1 MATRSQVYLGAQDG
15 ISSVVNNIARNVD
28 NLNRSLANM
37 GSGNTAQIGVL
48 RQISS
53 QIDGIG
59 GSIGNVLLKFGAW
72 ATALIGIK
80 NLGQGV
86 FDLFEHGVKFNMDT
100 QTATIGIAGLIA
112 SLETFRD
119 ASGKMVEGP
128 QKFALATK
136 AAQSDVQKLL
146 LDALKTGANFQEV
159 RDAYTQALAPGLSN
173 GMNRDQIRQLSTLTA
188 NAAKSMGM
196 EKGMVG
202 QEIRALLSG
211 KIDKNATIGSAL
223 GLGPVG
229 PLHDAYEQA
238 LKTGKGYEFL
248 QDKLKEFNTAGQ
260 AYASSLAGVFSQ
272 MGDVFDQFSGKA
284 AEGLTKSLEKL
295 SEPLTSLFD
304 QNTGEWA
311 DSLQPILAVFNDI
324 GETVGTSI
332 VDGVNTVVEAV
343 KEFGAYL
350 DEDQTLINTMES
362 AWSGISDVLSSIF
375 GIVGTIFGVIGDI
388 VGGIMNALGLTSQTG
403 EELTGWQKAMLL
415 VNGAAQ
421 GLAIIFAGL
430 KDVIT
435 LIANFIRTAL
445 GGAVQ
450 AVAQILQGFIL
461 LVAKGLSAIGMQD
474 ASKTVEEFS
483 KKVGAG
489 ADEASKKIAGMNN
502 TFTNMAKGQN
512 FSDAMSEAFKG
523 TTDQLAKSAQAFED
537 GNKKANKSYQDWKD
551 KLDKQ
556 KADRLKAQK
565 DNNGG
570 LPPGY
575 SDKATYPSKEKAKK
589 EKGSKGE
596 DTQKL
601 AYENELNDLK
611 TALDKEKNE
620 YSNQTKWLE
629 LDRQNNLINLQDYFS
644 KKKEL
649 DDNDYQA
656 QLKFIDESIALAEKQ
671 KANAKSVKDAN
682 KIDKDINKLT
692 VERQKLEQDY
702 AYNKHKNTL
711 DQIKDLRE
719 YSNKLKDLDA
729 QIDEMT
735 GKTGES
741 RTIKLNI
748 EIENLKEQYKADPT
762 ALAKISQLENL
773 KKLQLD
779 YNNASEQFNL
789 ILDSQSIK
797 EDAINQSQKAGRI
810 SELDAL
816 KKVGEERQKN
826 INLLEQQIEKL
837 DGVYNTT
844 KDPALINQIDT
855 LRNKLQSL
863 KDEVDPIKEKFDTLF
878 YDSMTS
884 GLADFISGTKT
895 ASEAWKDFSNTIIN
909 EISKIISSQAIS
921 EIKNLFGLN
930 SGQSNAGN
938 SPGGIISSLFGST
951 STSGGSSSGSML
963 GSFLSSAASWI
974 GGFFASGG
982 SITGDKPVVVGEG
995 GPELFFPGGRGG
1007 YIMNTPASNSVLS
1020 GSSGNNIIQN
1030 ITISTK
1036 DYHSFNNSSNQVGVQ
1051 LAQALQKAGRD
1062 M

>member
-37 GSGNTAQIGVL
+37 GSGNNVQIGIL

-112 SLETFRD
+112 SLETFKD

-136 AAQSDVQKLL
+136 AAQADVQKLL

-223 GLGPVG
+223 GLGPGG

-238 LKTGKGYEFL
+238 LKTGKGFEFL

-260 AYASSLAGVFSQ
+260 SYASSLAGTFSQ

-295 SEPLTSLFD
+295 SEPLSSLFD
-304 QNTGEWA
+304 QKTGEWD

-421 GLAIIFAGL
+421 GLAVIFAGL

-461 LVAKGLSAIGMQD
+461 MVAKGLNAIGLQD

-489 ADEASKKIAGMNN
+489 ADEASKKIVGLNN
-502 TFTNMAKGQN
+502 TFTNMAKGQS

-537 GNKKANKSYQDWKD
+537 GNKKANESYQKWKD

-570 LPPGY
+570 LPPGFT
-575 SDKATYPSKEKAKK
+575 DQATYKNNPKEKKAKSGK
-589 EKGSKGE
+589 EE
-596 DTQKL
+596 DLQKL

-611 TALDKEKNE
+611 TSLQKEKDE
-620 YSNQTKWLE
+620 YSYHTKWLE
-629 LDRQNNLINLQDYFS
+629 LDRQNNLISLQDYFNQ
-644 KKKEL
+644 KNKL
-649 DDNDYQA
+649 DDEDYQA
-656 QLKFIDESIALAEKQ
+656 QLEFINKSINAAEKQ
-671 KANAKSVKDAN
+671 KANAKTQKDAN
-682 KIDKDINKLT
+682 KIDKDINKLN
-692 VERQKLEQDY
+692 VEKAKLEQEY
-702 AYNKHKNTL
+702 AFNKHKNTL
-711 DQIKDLRE
+711 EQIKDLRE

-735 GKTGES
+735 GKTGDA
-741 RTIKLNI
+741 RTIKLSI
-748 EIENLKEQYKADPT
+748 EMENLKEQYKADPE
-762 ALAKISQLENL
+762 ALAKISQLEKL
-773 KKLQLD
+773 KQLQLD
-779 YNNASEQFNL
+779 FNNASEQFNL
-789 ILDSQSIK
+789 ILDTQSIK
-797 EDAINQSQKAGRI
+797 EDSINQKQKSGRI
-810 SELDAL
+810 GELDAL
-816 KKVGEERQKN
+816 KLIGEERKKN
-826 INLLEQQIEKL
+826 IDLLTEQIEKL
-837 DGVYNTT
+837 DAVYNTT

-855 LRNKLQSL
+855 LRNKLQTL
-863 KDEVDPIKEKFDTLF
+863 KDEVDPLKDKFDTLF
-878 YDSMTS
+878 YDNLQS

-895 ASEAWKDFSNTIIN
+895 ASEAWKDFSNTILN
-909 EISKIISSQAIS
+909 EISKLITSQAIS
-921 EIKNLFGLN
+921 ELKNLFGLN

-938 SPGGIISSLFGST
+938 SPGGIISSLF
-951 STSGGSSSGSML
+951 SSGSSGSTGSSL
-963 GSFLSSAASWI
+963 GSFFSGIGDWI

-982 SITGDKPVVVGEG
+982 SITGNKPVVVGEG

-1007 YIMNTPASNSVLS
+1007 YIANTPMTNSILS
-1020 GSSGNNIIQN
+1020 GSSNNQNIIQN
-1030 ITISTK
+1030 ITIATK
-1036 DYHSFNNSSNQVGVQ
+1036 DYHSFTNSSNQVGVQ
-1051 LAQALQKAGRD
+1051 LAQVLQKAGRD